1 MDPGDQGFGGG
12 DDTEITE
19 SKRDENSKAAWEP
32 REGFIFFPEV
42 GGWQKSNLK
51 VNTKDRFP

>member
-1 MDPGDQGFGGG
+1 MDPGDRGFGGG

-42 GGWQKSNLK
+42 GG
-51 VNTKDRFP
+51 